1 MVNTHTTLVQLGT
14 LHSLQVGT
22 PKRYGT
28 PHAANRMERTWRTSF
43 VREPSAQPRWLYTT
57 HLEGNQQ
64 ADTKHHGQLTQAVL
78 LYAAA
83 HYPLWREELNLPEMG
98 PGGFGENFTLDGLS
112 EETACIGDIYA
123 LGEAR
128 IQVTGPRYPCWKIER
143 RWHLPGLTARVAA
156 SGRTGW
162 YCQVLQEGLIE
173 PGAPLLLVERAY
185 PQWTIALINDFAH
198 GRNHDV
204 EQARRLAACPAL
216 HDFWPEL
223 VVKRAMGME

>member
-1 MVNTHTTLVQLGT
+1 MVEANETYAQIGA

-28 PHAANRMERTWRTSF
+28 SRAANPQERPWRTSF
-43 VREPSAQPRWLYTT
+43 FREPSSQPRWLYAT

-64 ADTKHHGQLTQAVL
+64 ADTKHHGRLTQAVL

-83 HYPLWREELNLPEMG
+83 HYPLWRAELNLPEIG
-98 PGGFGENFTLDGLS
+98 PGGFGENFTVDGLN
-112 EETACIGDIYA
+112 EETVCLGDVYG

-128 IQVTGPRYPCWKIER
+128 IQVTEPRYPCWKIER
-143 RWHLPGLTARVAA
+143 RWGMAGLTARVSE

-162 YCQVLQEGLIE
+162 YCRVLQEGLVKS
-173 PGAPLLLVERAY
+173 GMPLLLVERSY
-185 PQWTIALINDFAH
+185 PQWTIALLNDFAH

-204 EQARRLAACPAL
+204 EQARQIAACSAL
-216 HDFWPEL
+216 QGFWAEL
-223 VVKRAMGME
+223 IIKQAMG